1 MKTLDEMKMLIWTA
15 QNSKDHYKRNWA
27 VRDIIE
33 EIQKYYMWKHIAKYT
48 KVTVS
53 GLDAEDIK
61 QVFLIGVAEAIPH
74 VDINIGDPVMYLIQ
88 KGKWSVLDLL
98 RKHYRND
105 LRQYCH
111 ACSTETR
118 LYEKGGVLICPVCG
132 ETGHSGLVER
142 ISRNNLDDG
151 THLNFISDESSLE
164 DTVISNYIVEQ
175 FRNCL
180 SGRRREVFDLIVM
193 LGYDRY
199 SCKNYIKDVANLLG
213 VTPSNVNIR
222 LRQIKKAW
230 CEYIYENTATNDI

>member
-1 MKTLDEMKMLIWTA
+1 MKTLEEMKMLIWMA
-15 QNSKDHYKRNWA
+15 QNSEDQEKRNWA

-33 EIQKYYMWKHIAKYT
+33 EIQKYHMWKHIAKYT
-48 KVTVS
+48 RVTIS
-53 GLDAEDIK
+53 GLDVDDIK

-88 KGKWSVLDLL
+88 KGKWAVLDLL

-111 ACSTETR
+111 ACFTETR
-118 LYEKGGVLICPVCG
+118 LHEKGGVPICPVCG

-151 THLNFISDESSLE
+151 TYLNFVSDELSLE
-164 DTVISNYIVEQ
+164 DIVTSNYLVEQ
-175 FRNCL
+175 FRNRL
-180 SGRRREVFDLIVM
+180 SGRRREVFDLIM
-193 LGYDRY
+193 ISGYDRH
-199 SCKNYIKDVANLLG
+199 SCKNYIKDIANLLG
-213 VTPSNVNIR
+213 ITPSNVNIR

-230 CEYIYENTATNDI
+230 REYMYESAVTNDI